1 MFRKAIIAL
10 LCSMWSAAI
19 PALAERGHATFR
31 NDLPGAEELFSRTQ
45 YKASLSRLDLH
56 STEPAALFLIG
67 RDYYMLVEFKKSTS
81 YLQKAVA
88 AAPGNSEYADWLGRA
103 YTKRAET
110 SNALHAIELNLK
122 ARKAFERAVQLN
134 SKNVEALSD
143 LFEYYL
149 NTPAVLGGGDNKA
162 ENVAE
167 KMSSVDLSEAL
178 LERTELAGKRHEF
191 QNPRNGA
198 GSVSALKSALFD
210 PATQ

>member
-1 MFRKAIIAL
+1 MLRKAILAL
-10 LCSMWSAAI
+10 LCSIGSAAI
-19 PALAERGHATFR
+19 PALAEKGQTSFR

-56 STEPAALFLIG
+56 STEAAALFLIG
-67 RDYYMLVEFKKSTS
+67 RDYYMLADFKKATG
-81 YLQKAVA
+81 YLKKAAA

-110 SNALHAIELNLK
+110 SNALHAVELNLK

-134 SKNVEALSD
+134 ARNVEALSD

-149 NTPAVLGGGDNKA
+149 NTPTVLGGGYSKA

-167 KMSSVDLSEAL
+167 KMSSVDVSEAL
-178 LERTELAGKRHEF
+178 LERAELAGQRQL
-191 QNPRNGA
+191 QNHAREQVARLPVRR
-198 GSVSALKSALFD
+198 SAFFD